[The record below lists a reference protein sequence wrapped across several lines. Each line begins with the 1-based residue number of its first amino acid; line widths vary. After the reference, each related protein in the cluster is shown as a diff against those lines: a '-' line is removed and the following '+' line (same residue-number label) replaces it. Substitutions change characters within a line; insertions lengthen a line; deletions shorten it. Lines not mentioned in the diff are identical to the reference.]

1 MEQLKRIFM
10 SDGIKDTVLGK
21 QFVIILAAYT
31 LSILTLLRANYSYID
46 DLGRIILG
54 YRLWLNFSRYV
65 SEFFSPVING
75 DYILNDISPLPQL
88 LAVVFLAFSSVIII
102 KAFSL
107 NKDNWL
113 INSIA
118 VLPLGFSPYF
128 LECLSFKFDAPF
140 MAFSVLTS
148 VFPILFIN
156 HFRCK
161 KYFLLVFICTML
173 MCMTYQASSG
183 IFMLT
188 TLVYLVCSWNQG
200 ETIQSC
206 FKKFIVSA
214 AGFLS
219 SIIVYRQLLMTEVR
233 GYVSTSVAGYDSFF
247 CIVWHNLE
255 TYANLLLKDNIM
267 LWKALFVL
275 ICIMYLRSFAE
286 SSSRK
291 KCLSFLVGLI
301 VLPLGMVLSFGGYIF
316 LEKLSF
322 FPRTMYGIGVFVAII
337 AVISVDHLPKNLMA
351 KIASCAMSWV
361 LFSFAFCY
369 GNALA
374 EQNHYDEFRT
384 QLVLSDLS
392 RIKGLWDSN
401 QNRRIQIQGSTGY
414 SPIVKRMVLRYGIL
428 GRLVPIKLQEEM
440 PFGRYYP
447 FYFFGLPNVEGELNW
462 DDGYEK
468 IDSTHMPILVDTCY
482 HTIKADDKSIVVI
495 VKKRE
500 GLFGDIEV
508 TKDLG

>member
-1 MEQLKRIFM
+1 MI
-10 SDGIKDTVLGK
+10 
-21 QFVIILAAYT
+21 
-31 LSILTLLRANYSYID
+31 
-46 DLGRIILG
+46 
-54 YRLWLNFSRYV
+54 
-65 SEFFSPVING
+65 
-75 DYILNDISPLPQL
+75 
-88 LAVVFLAFSSVIII
+88 
-102 KAFSL
+102 
-107 NKDNWL
+107 
-113 INSIA
+113 
-118 VLPLGFSPYF
+118 
-128 LECLSFKFDAPF
+128 
-140 MAFSVLTS
+140 
-148 VFPILFIN
+148 
-156 HFRCK
+156 
-161 KYFLLVFICTML
+161 
-173 MCMTYQASSG
+173 
-183 IFMLT
+183 
-188 TLVYLVCSWNQG
+188 
-200 ETIQSC
+200 
-206 FKKFIVSA
+206 
-214 AGFLS
+214 
-219 SIIVYRQLLMTEVR
+219 
-233 GYVSTSVAGYDSFF
+233 
-247 CIVWHNLE
+247 
-255 TYANLLLKDNIM
+255 
-267 LWKALFVL
+267 L
-275 ICIMYLRSFAE
+275 ICIMYLRSFTE

-384 QLVLSDLS
+384 QLLLSDLS

-482 HTIKADDKSIVVI
+482 HTIKADDKNIVII